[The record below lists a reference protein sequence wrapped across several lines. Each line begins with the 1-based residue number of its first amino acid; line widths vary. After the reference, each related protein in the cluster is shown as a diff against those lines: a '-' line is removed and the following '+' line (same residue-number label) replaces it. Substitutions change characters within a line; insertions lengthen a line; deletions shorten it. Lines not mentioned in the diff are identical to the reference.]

1 MHDDSKYTHT
11 EFVVCPYCLYENQD
25 CWEYN
30 KGNEGGFDAWC
41 DSCGK
46 KFRCERI
53 LNIHFN
59 STPDYCGICNEPRE
73 DCCCD
78 DDCCDICGAKV
89 DECDCFE
96 DDEEE

>member
-1 MHDDSKYTHT
+1 MNRHYDECKYTHT

-30 KGNEGGFDAWC
+30 KGEEGGFDAWC

-46 KFRCERI
+46 EFRCERV

-59 STPDYCGICNEPRE
+59 STPTE
-73 DCCCD
+73 DL
-78 DDCCDICGAKV
+78 
-89 DECDCFE
+89 
-96 DDEEE
+96 DEEEDDWDDGEEEEDSD